1 MSTLDITRTYAD
13 GTLLYAA
20 DFDAL
25 CNESETFFNTTK
37 LNGDNIDDA
46 GITASLKITDT
57 SITTAKIPDSAI
69 TTLKLE
75 DEAVTTAKINDLAVT
90 TAKILDG
97 TLVTADF
104 TDASVTNAKRAAVTH
119 VLSSGCGS
127 NTQATGQ
134 AIPNLTGDI
143 TLTGTSP
150 IVFISLMPDAGVG
163 PALLQSQGGFFTQ
176 LRLFRNGSLIGSK
189 TLYGIDPSFSSPSS
203 YAGTGTNYIGINFT
217 DAPGTA
223 GVYTYHL
230 ETYTFGLTFSSARI
244 YINNIKL
251 SILQL

>member
-1 MSTLDITRTYAD
+1 MSTLDITRSYAD

-37 LNGDNIDDA
+37 LNGDNLATD

-127 NTQATGQ
+127 NTHATGQ

-150 IVFISLMPDAGVG
+150 LVFISLMPDVGTG
-163 PALLQSQGGFFTQ
+163 PALLQSQTSFFAQ
-176 LRLFRNGSLIGSK
+176 ARLFRNGSLIGSK
-189 TLYGIDPSFSSPSS
+189 TISGVDPTFGSA

-217 DAPGTA
+217 DAPGSA
-223 GVYTYHL
+223 GSYTYHL
-230 ETYTFGLTFSSARI
+230 ETYTFGLTFTNARI
-244 YINNIKL
+244 FINNIKL
-251 SILQL
+251 SIIQL